1 MSNMSAV
8 KELIRAEVNETLSFG
23 DYTLEQKAKL
33 DGFEFQG
40 NLYKVKTFSGI
51 TKLEKNGMF
60 VYESVPGTAVE
71 NFSKAAEGLVFKV
84 SGIKDA
90 QITVGLEADTEYSVS
105 VNDVCTN
112 DIKTNLSG
120 KLSVSVEL
128 EPDKD
133 IDVKI
138 VKK

>member
-1 MSNMSAV
+1 MAIV
-8 KELIRAEVNETLSFG
+8 KELIRAEENGTLSFG

-40 NLYKVKTFSGI
+40 NLYKVKTFAGI
-51 TKLEKNGMF
+51 TKLEKDGMF

-71 NFSKAAEGLVFKV
+71 EFGVTADGLNFKV
-84 SGIKDA
+84 SGAKDA
-90 QITVGLEADTEYSVS
+90 QITVGLEAESEYTVC
-105 VNDVCTN
+105 VNETCMN

-120 KLSVSVEL
+120 KLSISVEL
-128 EPDKD
+128 DSDKD
-133 IDVKI
+133 INVKI

>member
-1 MSNMSAV
+1 MAAV
-8 KELIRAEVNETLSFG
+8 KELIRAEVNGTLKFG

-33 DGFEFQG
+33 DGFDFQG
-40 NLYKVKTFSGI
+40 NLYKVKTFAGI
-51 TKLEKNGMF
+51 TKLERDGMF

-71 NFSKAAEGLVFKV
+71 GFSATAEGLEFKV
-84 SGIKDA
+84 SGVKDS
-90 QITVGLEADTEYSVS
+90 QITVGLEAGTEYTVC
-105 VNDVCTN
+105 VNESCTN

-128 EPDKD
+128 DPDKD

>member
-1 MSNMSAV
+1 MSAV
-8 KELIRAEVNETLSFG
+8 KELIRAGVNETLEFG
-23 DYTLEQKAKL
+23 DYTLDQKAKL
-33 DGFEFQG
+33 DGFDFQG
-40 NLYKVKTFSGI
+40 NLYKVKTFAGI
-51 TKLEKNGMF
+51 TKLERDGMF

-71 NFSKAAEGLVFKV
+71 GFHATAEGLEFKV
-84 SGIKDA
+84 SGLKDA
-90 QITVGLEADTEYSVS
+90 QITVGLEAESEYTVCMNDT
-105 VNDVCTN
+105 CMN

-128 EPDKD
+128 DPDKY

>member
-1 MSNMSAV
+1 MAAG
-8 KELIRAEVNETLSFG
+8 KELIRAEVDGTLSFG

-33 DGFEFQG
+33 DGFDFQG
-40 NLYKVKTFSGI
+40 NLYKVKTFAGI
-51 TKLEKNGMF
+51 TKLERDGMF

-71 NFSKAAEGLVFKV
+71 NFKATADELIFRV

-90 QITVGLEADTEYSVS
+90 QITVGLEADSDYSVCI
-105 VNDVCTN
+105 NDECTN

-128 EPDKD
+128 ESDKYM
-133 IDVKI
+133 DVKI
-138 VKK
+138 IKK

>member
-1 MSNMSAV
+1 MAV
-8 KELIRAEVNETLSFG
+8 VQELLRVESDGTLSFG
-23 DYTLEQKAKL
+23 DYTLDSKTKL

-40 NLYKVKTFSGI
+40 DIYKVKTFKEI

-71 NFSKAAEGLVFKV
+71 DFYATAGELGFKV
-84 SGIKDA
+84 SGAKDA
-90 QITVGLEADTEYSVS
+90 QITVGLEADSEYT
-105 VNDVCTN
+105 VCMNETCMN

-128 EPDKD
+128 DTDKY

>member
-1 MSNMSAV
+1 MSEV
-8 KELIRAEVNETLSFG
+8 KELIRVEENGTLKFG
-23 DYTLEQKAKL
+23 DYTLEEKAKL

-40 NLYKVKTFSGI
+40 NLYKVKTFAGI
-51 TKLEKNGMF
+51 TKLERDGMF
-60 VYESVPGTAVE
+60 VYESVPGTSVE
-71 NFSKAAEGLVFKV
+71 GFEATAEGLKFKV
-84 SGIKDA
+84 SGIKDS
-90 QITVGLEADTEYSVS
+90 QITVGLDADSEYV
-105 VNDVCTN
+105 VCMNDTCMN

-128 EPDKD
+128 DLDKY

>member
-1 MSNMSAV
+1 MSAV
-8 KELIRAEVNETLSFG
+8 KELIRAEVNGTLEFG
-23 DYTLEQKAKL
+23 DYTLDQKAKL

-40 NLYKVKTFSGI
+40 NIYKVKTFAGI
-51 TKLEKNGMF
+51 TKLERDGMF

-71 NFSKAAEGLVFKV
+71 GFKATADGIAFKV
-84 SGIKDA
+84 SGVKDA
-90 QITVGLEADTEYSVS
+90 QITVGLEAETEYTVC
-105 VNDVCTN
+105 VNETCMN

-128 EPDKD
+128 DPDKC

>member
-1 MSNMSAV
+1 MSVV
-8 KELIRAEVNETLSFG
+8 KELIRAEVNGTLEFG
-23 DYTLEQKAKL
+23 DYTLDQKAKL

-40 NLYKVKTFSGI
+40 NLYKVKTFAGI
-51 TKLEKNGMF
+51 TKLERDGMF

-71 NFSKAAEGLVFKV
+71 GFKATADGIAFKV
-84 SGIKDA
+84 SGVKDA
-90 QITVGLEADTEYSVS
+90 QITVGLEAETEYTVC
-105 VNDVCTN
+105 VNETCMN

-128 EPDKD
+128 DPDKC

>member
-1 MSNMSAV
+1 MAAG
-8 KELIRAEVNETLSFG
+8 KELIRAEVDGTLSFG

-40 NLYKVKTFSGI
+40 NIYKVKTFAGI
-51 TKLEKNGMF
+51 TKLERDGMF

-71 NFSKAAEGLVFKV
+71 GFKATADGIAFKV
-84 SGIKDA
+84 SGVKDA
-90 QITVGLEADTEYSVS
+90 QITVGLEAETEYTVC
-105 VNDVCTN
+105 VNETCMN

-128 EPDKD
+128 DPDKC

>member
-1 MSNMSAV
+1 MSAV
-8 KELIRAEVNETLSFG
+8 KELIRAEVNGTLSFG
-23 DYTLEQKAKL
+23 DYTLDQKAKL
-33 DGFEFQG
+33 DGFDYQG
-40 NLYKVKTFSGI
+40 NLYKVKTFAGI
-51 TKLEKNGMF
+51 TKLERDGMF

-71 NFSKAAEGLVFKV
+71 DFSATADGIAFKV
-84 SGIKDA
+84 SGVKDA
-90 QITVGLEADTEYSVS
+90 QITVGLEAETEYTVC
-105 VNDVCTN
+105 VNDICMN

-128 EPDKD
+128 DQDKD

>member
-1 MSNMSAV
+1 MAVV
-8 KELIRAEVNETLSFG
+8 KELIRAEANGTLSFG

-33 DGFEFQG
+33 DGFELQG
-40 NLYKVKTFSGI
+40 NQYKVKTFAGI
-51 TKLEKNGMF
+51 TKLERDGMF

-71 NFSKAAEGLVFKV
+71 AFSATAESLTFKV
-84 SGIKDA
+84 SGMKDA
-90 QITVGLEADTEYSVS
+90 QITVGLEADSEYT
-105 VNDVCTN
+105 VCINETCMN

-120 KLSVSVEL
+120 KLSISVEL
-128 EPDKD
+128 ESDKD

>member
-1 MSNMSAV
+1 MAVV
-8 KELIRAEVNETLSFG
+8 KELIRAEANGTLSFG

-33 DGFEFQG
+33 DGFDFQG
-40 NLYKVKTFSGI
+40 NLYKVKTFAGI
-51 TKLEKNGMF
+51 TKLERDGMF

-71 NFSKAAEGLVFKV
+71 GFQATAESLNFKV
-84 SGIKDA
+84 SGEKDA
-90 QITVGLEADTEYSVS
+90 QITVGLEADSEYTVCL
-105 VNDVCTN
+105 NDTCIN

-128 EPDKD
+128 DPDKN

>member
-1 MSNMSAV
+1 MSAV
-8 KELIRAEVNETLSFG
+8 KELIRAEVNGTLEFG
-23 DYTLEQKAKL
+23 DYTLDQKAKL

-40 NLYKVKTFSGI
+40 NLYKVKTFAGI
-51 TKLEKNGMF
+51 TKLERDGMF

-71 NFSKAAEGLVFKV
+71 GFKATADGIAFKV
-84 SGIKDA
+84 SGVKDA
-90 QITVGLEADTEYSVS
+90 QITVGLEAETEYTVC
-105 VNDVCTN
+105 VNETCMN

-128 EPDKD
+128 DPDKC